1 MLVCGLLSLWPELLT
16 RAECGVRPLYD
27 SRIQYSRIIEGQE
40 AELGEFPWQVSIQE
54 SDHHFCGGSILSEWW
69 ILTVAHCFY
78 AQELSPTDLRVRV
91 GTNDLTTSPVELE
104 VTTIIRHK
112 GFKRLNMDNDIAL
125 LLLAK
130 PLTFNE
136 LTVPICLPLWPAP
149 PSWHE
154 CWVAGWGVT
163 NSSFHNA
170 QPWASEADKESM
182 STDLMK
188 VPMRIIEWEECLQM
202 FPSLTTNMLCAS
214 YGNESYDACQGD
226 SGGPLV
232 CTTDPGSRWY
242 QVGIISWGK
251 SCGKKGFPGIYTVLA
266 KYTLWIEKIAQTEG
280 KPLDFRGQ
288 SSSNKKKNRQNNQL
302 SKSPALN
309 CPQSWL
315 LPCLL
320 SFALLRA
327 LSNWK

>member
-1 MLVCGLLSLWPELLT
+1 MILPSILLLVAHTLE
-16 RAECGVRPLYD
+16 ANVECGVRPLYD
-27 SRIQYSRIIEGQE
+27 SRTRYSRIIGGQE

-54 SDHHFCGGSILSEWW
+54 NDHFCGGSILSEWW

-78 AQELSPTDLRVRV
+78 SQELSPTDLKVKV
-91 GTNDLTTSPVELE
+91 GANDLSTSSSVELQ
-104 VTTIIRHK
+104 VNIIIRHK

-125 LLLAK
+125 LLLAE

-136 LTVPICLPLWPAP
+136 LTVPICLPLQPAP

-154 CWVAGWGVT
+154 CWVAGWGIT
-163 NSSFHNA
+163 NST
-170 QPWASEADKESM
+170 DKESM
-182 STDLMK
+182 SMDLMK
-188 VPMRIIEWEECLQM
+188 VPMRIIEWEECLRM

-251 SCGKKGFPGIYTVLA
+251 SCGQKGLPGIYTVLA
-266 KYTLWIEKIAQTEG
+266 NYTPWIEKIAQTEG
-280 KPLDFRGQ
+280 KPLDFR
-288 SSSNKKKNRQNNQL
+288 SHSISDKKKDRRKNQS
-302 SKSPALN
+302 SKSPAPS

-315 LPCLL
+315 LLCLL
-320 SFALLRA
+320 SFPLLRA
-327 LSNWK
+327 LSNWE